1 MNKYSLVIP
10 CFNEEKNLS
19 LLINRAHEVFS
30 NRENIELILVDNGSS
45 DNSFEIMTQA
55 ALINDYL
62 VIERV
67 EKNQGYGFGILAGLK
82 KATGDFIGWTHADM
96 QTDLADVLM
105 AIDLIESA
113 NVKRLFTKGKRINRP
128 LADNIFTIGMSIF
141 ETTLLKTRLWDIN
154 AQPTFFDKDF
164 FLDHFEHAPKDFSLD
179 LFAYYVAL
187 KTNRPIF
194 RHPVIFGER
203 AHGESHWNIDFVS
216 KLKFIKRTLDYSF
229 KLRRDLS
236 KKWK

>member
-10 CFNEEKNLS
+10 CFNEEKNLL
-19 LLINRAHEVFS
+19 LLIERACEVFS
-30 NRENIELILVDNGSS
+30 GRRDIELILVDNGST
-45 DNSFEIMTQA
+45 DKSFEIMTHA
-55 ALINDYL
+55 ALINEYL

-67 EKNQGYGFGILAGLK
+67 EKNQGYGHGILSGLK

-96 QTDLADVLM
+96 QTDLADVLA
-105 AIDLIESA
+105 AIELIESA
-113 NVKRLFTKGKRINRP
+113 GVKKLFSKGRRIKRP

-141 ETTLLKTRLWDIN
+141 ETTLLKKKLWDIN

-164 FLDHFEHAPKDFSLD
+164 FLDHFDNAPKDFSLD

-194 RHPVIFGER
+194 RHPVTFGER
-203 AHGESHWNIDFVS
+203 AHGHSHWNIDFSS
-216 KLKFIKRTLDYSF
+216 KLKFIKRTLAYSF
-229 KLRRDLS
+229 NLKRQLS
-236 KKWK
+236 K